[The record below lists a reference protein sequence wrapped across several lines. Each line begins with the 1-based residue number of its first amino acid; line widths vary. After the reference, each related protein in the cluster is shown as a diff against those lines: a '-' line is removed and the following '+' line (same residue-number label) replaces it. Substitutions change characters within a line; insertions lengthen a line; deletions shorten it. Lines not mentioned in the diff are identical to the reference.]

1 MAEVVVERVEERLHS
16 EETCAFAT
24 GAGIESPTAG
34 LDGDAWFVLY
44 PVGVAVAVAVA
55 VVAAAGGLI
64 DPKGKC
70 FVRAEHLEYWEMIAD
85 GKTIELT
92 SCRWKEIW

>member
-1 MAEVVVERVEERLHS
+1 MEQVEERLHS
-16 EETCAFAT
+16 EGTCAFAT

-55 VVAAAGGLI
+55 VAAAAVVAGALI
-64 DPKGKC
+64 DPKGKR
-70 FVRAEHLEYWEMIAD
+70 FVRTEHLEYWEMIAD
-85 GKTIELT
+85 GKTIGLT

>member
-1 MAEVVVERVEERLHS
+1 MAEVEVERIEERLHS
-16 EETCAFAT
+16 EVTCAFAT

-44 PVGVAVAVAVA
+44 PVGIVVTVVVA
-55 VVAAAGGLI
+55 VVAGGLI
-64 DPKGKC
+64 DPKTKC
-70 FVRAEHLEYWEMIAD
+70 FAREMIAH

>member
-1 MAEVVVERVEERLHS
+1 MAEVEVERIEERLHS
-16 EETCAFAT
+16 EVTCAFAT

-44 PVGVAVAVAVA
+44 PVGIVVTVVVA
-55 VVAAAGGLI
+55 VVAGGLI
-64 DPKGKC
+64 DPKAKC
-70 FVRAEHLEYWEMIAD
+70 FARAEHLVYWEMIAH